1 MAGLPGGRRVLQR
14 NINMDGDDILVVG
27 IDSGTTSFKTAYM
40 AALETWT
47 NSKISFLAPR
57 TLDAAVIANFPGFSQ
72 SGLTNVSTSLIYD
85 EHGKLLK
92 WGHGVTN
99 FLDHDNFDPDY
110 LVKHWKLGLHDS
122 ALGQTL
128 TSLAERLGKSNPT
141 AFAEDFFKA
150 WSSYLFE
157 DDSSALLKAEGG
169 DLAGYKYIDIVIA
182 VPPGWSHHEHKLFAQ
197 AATRGLGPKDGQ
209 RIFLVSETECVLRS
223 WMQQGSR
230 KSFSIVQ
237 QRPDSPH

>member
-1 MAGLPGGRRVLQR
+1 MAKLPKARRVPQP
-14 NINMDGDDILVVG
+14 NINMDGDDILIVG

-47 NSKISFLAPR
+47 INKTSFLSPR
-57 TLDAAVIANFPGFSQ
+57 TLDATVIANFPGYSQ

-99 FLDHDNFDPDY
+99 FLDHDSFNPDY
-110 LVKHWKLGLHDS
+110 LVNHWKFGLHDS
-122 ALGQTL
+122 ALRRTL
-128 TSLAERLGKSNPT
+128 TLLAERLGKGDPV
-141 AFAEDFFKA
+141 AFVEDFFKA
-150 WSSYLFE
+150 WSSFLFE
-157 DDSSALLKAEGG
+157 DKTSALLKAEGRR

-182 VPPGWSHHEHKLFAQ
+182 VPPGWTHHEHKLFAQ

-209 RIFLVSETECVLRS
+209 RLFLVSETECVLRS
-223 WMQQGSR
+223 WMQQGGR
-230 KSFSIVQ
+230 KSFSIV
-237 QRPDSPH
+237 